1 MMRKKIVVLGS
12 SNTDMMVKSSHLPL
26 PGETVLGD
34 TFMMNAGGK
43 GANQAVAAARL
54 GGDVIFIAK
63 TGNDLFGQQSI
74 DLYNVEKINTDYI
87 YTDKELPSG
96 VALITVDHKGENSIV
111 VAPGAN
117 GTLIPDDIKSAEEEI
132 KSANILLMQFE
143 VPMETVIYAAKI
155 AKENGVKVIVNPA
168 PAQDIPDDLLRHT
181 YMLIPNETEA
191 EIISGIKVTDW
202 DSARLAANAI
212 YQKGVDIVVIT
223 LGGLGA
229 LLKDGDTFYE
239 IPALKV
245 KAVDTT
251 AAGDTYCGAI
261 SVALSEGKSL
271 VEALEFA
278 TKCSAVT
285 VTRMGAQASIP
296 HRNEI
301 N

>member
-1 MMRKKIVVLGS
+1 MRKKIVVLGS